1 MRAVFKHELN
11 SYFTNLMGYV
21 FGTFLLLFAGLYT
34 MVINI
39 DQKLVSF
46 EEVFYNMDFI
56 FMIIIP
62 VLTMRVLAEERRQK
76 TDQLLYSLPLTMTK
90 VVLGKYLAMLVIL
103 ALPTAIICLYPL
115 VLTAYGSVHLPTV
128 MAAAV
133 GFFLLGAA
141 LLAIGMY
148 ISSITE
154 NQAVAAGVCFVVVLI
169 NYFLGTLAGYLP
181 STAIASV
188 AALSAMIIILAII
201 IRQMTKSNYA
211 ALISGM
217 ILETILMLIYIVN
230 PDIFEGLVSGIVGE
244 LSVFER
250 FYVFV
255 NGIFDITGVVYL
267 LSVVVFFLF
276 LSIQSME
283 KRRWSE

>member
-46 EEVFYNMDFI
+46 EEVFFNMDFI

-103 ALPTAIICLYPL
+103 ALPTVIICLYPL

-128 MAAAV
+128 LAAAI

-148 ISSITE
+148 ISSVTE

-188 AALSAMIIILAII
+188 AALSAMIVILAII

-230 PDIFEGLVSGIVGE
+230 PEVFEGLVSGIVGE

-276 LSIQSME
+276 LSVQSME

>member
-1 MRAVFKHELN
+1 
-11 SYFTNLMGYV
+11 
-21 FGTFLLLFAGLYT
+21 
-34 MVINI
+34 
-39 DQKLVSF
+39 
-46 EEVFYNMDFI
+46 
-56 FMIIIP
+56 
-62 VLTMRVLAEERRQK
+62 
-76 TDQLLYSLPLTMTK
+76 
-90 VVLGKYLAMLVIL
+90 MLVML
-103 ALPTAIICLYPL
+103 ALPIVIISVYPL

-128 MAAAV
+128 FTAAV

-154 NQAVAAGVCFVVVLI
+154 NQAVAAGVGFVVVLI

-230 PDIFEGLVSGIVGE
+230 PEIFEGLVSGIIGE

-250 FYVFV
+250 FYVFM

>member
-128 MAAAV
+128 MAAAI

-148 ISSITE
+148 ISSVTE

-188 AALSAMIIILAII
+188 AALSAMIVILAII